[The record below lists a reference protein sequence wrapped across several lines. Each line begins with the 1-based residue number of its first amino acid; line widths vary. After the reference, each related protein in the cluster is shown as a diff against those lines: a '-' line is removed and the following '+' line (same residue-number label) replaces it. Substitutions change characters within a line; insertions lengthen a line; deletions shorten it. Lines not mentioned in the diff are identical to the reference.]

1 MTELTEKNIIKRKS
15 NEASFFRVMCSLL
28 RTKKGAIRYFLRV
41 CVRYN
46 EHWEK
51 QGGTYVPLKKL
62 ICVRVCER
70 KKRGD
75 MTYSEFRYL
84 WNVREVEKDNVARL
98 KDITNVM
105 TVTKVSV
112 FRALER
118 LEKGGYVQKSKDRKI
133 YLTEKGR
140 GFLKEYE
147 QAIFFLKEKM
157 LQFAGIEEDTAE
169 EEAMRIVCVLS
180 DESRGKIVRAWQK
193 REGKL

>member
-1 MTELTEKNIIKRKS
+1 
-15 NEASFFRVMCSLL
+15 MC
-28 RTKKGAIRYFLRV
+28 AFANV
-41 CVRYN
+41 
-46 EHWEK
+46 
-51 QGGTYVPLKKL
+51 
-62 ICVRVCER
+62 ER
-70 KKRGD
+70 EGN

-169 EEAMRIVCVLS
+169 EEEGMRIVCVLS

>member
-1 MTELTEKNIIKRKS
+1 MRLPFFKSYVRFCEL
-15 NEASFFRVMCSLL
+15 
-28 RTKKGAIRYFLRV
+28 KKGAIRYFLRAQ
-41 CVRYN
+41 VRYN
-46 EHWEK
+46 ERQRR
-51 QGGTYVPLKKL
+51 QGGTYVPLKKIDMCSRL
-62 ICVRVCER
+62 RTQKE
-70 KKRGD
+70 GD

-84 WNVREVEKDNVARL
+84 WNVREVEKDNASRL
-98 KDITNVM
+98 RDITNVM
-105 TVTKVSV
+105 TATKVSV

-169 EEAMRIVCVLS
+169 EEAMRLVCVLS
-180 DESRGKIVRAWQK
+180 DESRKMIVRAWQK
-193 REGKL
+193 RKGKL

>member
-1 MTELTEKNIIKRKS
+1 MSHVFAFANS
-15 NEASFFRVMCSLL
+15 Q
-28 RTKKGAIRYFLRV
+28 KGAIRYFLRV

-46 EHWEK
+46 EHREA
-51 QGGTYVPLKKL
+51 QGGTLVPLKKNQHMFAFAN
-62 ICVRVCER
+62 VER
-70 KKRGD
+70 EGN

-147 QAIFFLKEKM
+147 QAIFFLKDKM

>member
-1 MTELTEKNIIKRKS
+1 MSQVFAFANS
-15 NEASFFRVMCSLL
+15 Q
-28 RTKKGAIRYFLRV
+28 KGAIRYFLRV

-46 EHWEK
+46 EHRET
-51 QGGTYVPLKKL
+51 QGGTLFPLKKNQHMFAFAN
-62 ICVRVCER
+62 VER
-70 KKRGD
+70 EGN

>member
-1 MTELTEKNIIKRKS
+1 
-15 NEASFFRVMCSLL
+15 
-28 RTKKGAIRYFLRV
+28 
-41 CVRYN
+41 
-46 EHWEK
+46 
-51 QGGTYVPLKKL
+51 
-62 ICVRVCER
+62 
-70 KKRGD
+70 

-98 KDITNVM
+98 RDITNIM

-133 YLTEKGR
+133 CLTEKGR
-140 GFLKEYE
+140 TFLEEYE

-180 DESRGKIVRAWQK
+180 DESRGRIVRAWQK
-193 REGKL
+193 RKG

>member
-1 MTELTEKNIIKRKS
+1 MFAFAN
-15 NEASFFRVMCSLL
+15 V
-28 RTKKGAIRYFLRV
+28 
-41 CVRYN
+41 
-46 EHWEK
+46 
-51 QGGTYVPLKKL
+51 
-62 ICVRVCER
+62 ER
-70 KKRGD
+70 EGD

-98 KDITNVM
+98 RDITNIM

-157 LQFAGIEEDTAE
+157 LQFAGIEEDTAK
-169 EEAMRIVCVLS
+169 EEAMRIVCVRTKAEEKS
-180 DESRGKIVRAWQK
+180 CGRGKSAK
-193 REGKL
+193 ENYETE

>member
-1 MTELTEKNIIKRKS
+1 MTNIKKEKRN
-15 NEASFFRVMCSLL
+15 FCSA
-28 RTKKGAIRYFLRV
+28 KK
-41 CVRYN
+41 
-46 EHWEK
+46 
-51 QGGTYVPLKKL
+51 T

-98 KDITNVM
+98 RDITKIM

-118 LEKGGYVQKSKDRKI
+118 LEKSGYVQKSKDRKI

-157 LQFAGIEEDTAE
+157 LRFAGIEEDMAQ

>member
-1 MTELTEKNIIKRKS
+1 
-15 NEASFFRVMCSLL
+15 
-28 RTKKGAIRYFLRV
+28 
-41 CVRYN
+41 
-46 EHWEK
+46 
-51 QGGTYVPLKKL
+51 
-62 ICVRVCER
+62 
-70 KKRGD
+70 

-84 WNVREVEKDNVARL
+84 WNVREVEKDNASRL
-98 KDITNVM
+98 RDITNVM

-169 EEAMRIVCVLS
+169 EEAMRLVCVLS
-180 DESRGKIVRAWQK
+180 DESRKRLCERGKSANGNYE
-193 REGKL
+193 RE

>member
-1 MTELTEKNIIKRKS
+1 
-15 NEASFFRVMCSLL
+15 
-28 RTKKGAIRYFLRV
+28 
-41 CVRYN
+41 
-46 EHWEK
+46 
-51 QGGTYVPLKKL
+51 
-62 ICVRVCER
+62 
-70 KKRGD
+70 
-75 MTYSEFRYL
+75 
-84 WNVREVEKDNVARL
+84 
-98 KDITNVM
+98 M

-169 EEAMRIVCVLS
+169 EEAMRLVCVLS
-180 DESRGKIVRAWQK
+180 DESRKMIVRAWQK
-193 REGKL
+193 RKGKL

>member
-1 MTELTEKNIIKRKS
+1 MSQVFAFANS
-15 NEASFFRVMCSLL
+15 Q
-28 RTKKGAIRYFLRV
+28 KGAIRYFLRV

-46 EHWEK
+46 EHRET
-51 QGGTYVPLKKL
+51 QGGTLVPLKKNQYMFAFAN
-62 ICVRVCER
+62 VER
-70 KKRGD
+70 EGN
-75 MTYSEFRYL
+75 MTYSEFRCL

>member
-1 MTELTEKNIIKRKS
+1 MRLPFFESCVRFCELTKRS
-15 NEASFFRVMCSLL
+15 NS
-28 RTKKGAIRYFLRV
+28 IFLRV

-46 EHWEK
+46 EHREK
-51 QGGTYVPLKKL
+51 QGGTRVPLKKS
-62 ICVRVCER
+62 IYVRVCE
-70 KKRGD
+70 
-75 MTYSEFRYL
+75 
-84 WNVREVEKDNVARL
+84 REVEKDNVARL

-118 LEKGGYVQKSKDRKI
+118 LEKGGYVQKSQDRKI

-140 GFLKEYE
+140 LFLKEYE
-147 QAIFFLKEKM
+147 QVIFFLKEKM
-157 LQFAGIEEDTAE
+157 FQFAGIEEDTAE

>member
-1 MTELTEKNIIKRKS
+1 MSHVFAFANS
-15 NEASFFRVMCSLL
+15 Q
-28 RTKKGAIRYFLRV
+28 KGAIRYFLRV

-46 EHWEK
+46 EHRET
-51 QGGTYVPLKKL
+51 QGGTLVPLKKL

-84 WNVREVEKDNVARL
+84 WNVREVEKDNASRL
-98 KDITNVM
+98 RDITNVM

-180 DESRGKIVRAWQK
+180 DESRKMIVRAWQK
-193 REGKL
+193 RKGKL

>member
-1 MTELTEKNIIKRKS
+1 
-15 NEASFFRVMCSLL
+15 MCSLL

-51 QGGTYVPLKKL
+51 QGGTLVPLKKL

-70 KKRGD
+70 KKRGH

-98 KDITNVM
+98 RDITKVM

-118 LEKGGYVQKSKDRKI
+118 LEKSGYVQKNKDRKI

-157 LQFAGIEEDTAE
+157 LQFAGIEEDMAQ

>member
-1 MTELTEKNIIKRKS
+1 MSHVFAFANS
-15 NEASFFRVMCSLL
+15 Q
-28 RTKKGAIRYFLRV
+28 KGAIRYFLRV

-46 EHWEK
+46 EHRET
-51 QGGTYVPLKKL
+51 QGGTLFPLKKSVY
-62 ICVRVCER
+62 VRICER
-70 KKRGD
+70 GKEGN

>member
-1 MTELTEKNIIKRKS
+1 
-15 NEASFFRVMCSLL
+15 
-28 RTKKGAIRYFLRV
+28 
-41 CVRYN
+41 
-46 EHWEK
+46 
-51 QGGTYVPLKKL
+51 
-62 ICVRVCER
+62 
-70 KKRGD
+70 

-98 KDITNVM
+98 RDITNVM

-140 GFLKEYE
+140 GFLKV
-147 QAIFFLKEKM
+147 
-157 LQFAGIEEDTAE
+157 
-169 EEAMRIVCVLS
+169 VCVLS

>member
-1 MTELTEKNIIKRKS
+1 MFAFAN
-15 NEASFFRVMCSLL
+15 V
-28 RTKKGAIRYFLRV
+28 
-41 CVRYN
+41 
-46 EHWEK
+46 
-51 QGGTYVPLKKL
+51 
-62 ICVRVCER
+62 ER
-70 KKRGD
+70 EGN
-75 MTYSEFRYL
+75 MTYLEFRYL
-84 WNVREVEKDNVARL
+84 WNVKEVEKDNVARL